1 MIDSKDSM
9 LILNKQYDTN
19 KPTMYNKTSIFDRI
33 PPFTAKI
40 LSDIL
45 ISFRSGIVNLF
56 RFGYFY

>member
-1 MIDSKDSM
+1 MIDSIDSTH
-9 LILNKQYDTN
+9 ILNKQYEN
-19 KPTMYNKTSIFDRI
+19 IKPAMYDKTSIFDRI

-45 ISFRSGIVNLF
+45 ISFRRAIVKFF